1 LLFVVLICLQGCID
15 KNVDSRD
22 VSSSIEPEPS
32 YYQVLEAEMDFNSEV
47 GSTLFRASGDLTLW
61 GNSNLPYVV
70 LNATLCRDGQPVTS
84 ARYMLIDVQ
93 SNRDY
98 GFEICKNLPLPSGE
112 YFCLLELTGPGG
124 LLSSQSRSCRAT
136 GFQEDLPPTVT
147 IESTRRAFPASS
159 PSPVSLSVY
168 EKAFQDYAEQ
178 ERLSEEREASRS
190 ASLKIEQLLEEET
203 GLEEVS
209 PSESLSDG
217 AGIEDDF
224 QVIEDDVQDDLPA
237 ASNQDPKS
245 SEDAEHSTS
254 QLVGSTSSS
263 KYHRPDCRYAAKIK
277 PENRIYFGSA
287 EEAERKGYE
296 ACKSC
301 SPS

>member
-15 KNVDSRD
+15 QSADSRD
-22 VSSSIEPEPS
+22 VSSSVALEPS
-32 YYQVLEAEMDFNSEV
+32 YDQVLEAEMDFDSEV

-70 LNATLCRDGQPVTS
+70 LNATLCRDGQPVTT

-98 GFEICKNLPLPSGE
+98 GFEICKNLRLPSGE
-112 YFCLLELTGPGG
+112 YSCIMELTGPGG
-124 LLSSQSRSCRAT
+124 LLSSQNRSCRAT
-136 GFQEDLPPTVT
+136 EFQEDLPPKVA
-147 IESTRRAFPASS
+147 IESTSRAFPASS
-159 PSPVSLSVY
+159 PVSSSVY
-168 EKAFQDYAEQ
+168 EKAFQEYAEQ
-178 ERLSEEREASRS
+178 ERLSEEREASLS
-190 ASLKIEQLLEEET
+190 ASRGIEQLPEEGT

-209 PSESLSDG
+209 PSEPLSDE

-224 QVIEDDVQDDLPA
+224 QVAEDDVQDDLLT
-237 ASNQDPKS
+237 ASNQDPEFY
-245 SEDAEHSTS
+245 EDAESS
-254 QLVGSTSSS
+254 SAQLVGSTSSN

-277 PENRIYFGSA
+277 PENRIYFRSA